1 MLLVAGV
8 CGNTAQACR
17 EAALARE
24 LGYHLGLLA
33 LRRSETAPGEDL
45 IEHARR
51 VSSEIP
57 LMGFYLQEAVGGRDL
72 PYEFWRRFFEIPR
85 VAAVKVAPFDRY
97 RTSVVVRALW
107 DSGRNDVAL
116 YTGND
121 DHILLDL
128 LTPFSFPSGN
138 AGLSSP
144 PASSRHFVGGLLGQW
159 AVWTRRA
166 VEIIHA
172 AREAVRNG
180 TVPRELLSVAAPLTD
195 ANGAIFDFAHRFAG
209 CIPGIH
215 EVLRRSGLLEGRWC
229 LDPREELSEGQME
242 EIDRVWNAYPF
253 LRDDDFVA
261 ERLDSYL
268 R

>member
-1 MLLVAGV
+1 MS
-8 CGNTAQACR
+8 Q
-17 EAALARE
+17 
-24 LGYHLGLLA
+24 
-33 LRRSETAPGEDL
+33 P
-45 IEHARR
+45 
-51 VSSEIP
+51 
-57 LMGFYLQEAVGGRDL
+57 
-72 PYEFWRRFFEIPR
+72 
-85 VAAVKVAPFDRY
+85 
-97 RTSVVVRALW
+97 
-107 DSGRNDVAL
+107 
-116 YTGND
+116 
-121 DHILLDL
+121 
-128 LTPFSFPSGN
+128 
-138 AGLSSP
+138 
-144 PASSRHFVGGLLGQW
+144 
-159 AVWTRRA
+159 
-166 VEIIHA
+166 
-172 AREAVRNG
+172 RNG